1 MSSYHGSQSA
11 EHPHSPSSAL
21 QPGRPWSWTWK
32 QLHIFFFRR
41 RVFPAYI
48 SFLGGMPQHFQATRL
63 DLHGW
68 NGGAHWLIFLHRKTA
83 QRCVVCSLKSEICL
97 FNQTCRPWA
106 ESCFSSAFTTTRAHK
121 HTTTAVRCVCRRPLF
136 ARLDCRAENKWQ
148 VMKLKKKQTWNGI
161 SLSFSTTVN
170 RGKLIDEP
178 ASCWSV
184 YLSMR
189 RHGWWL

>member
-32 QLHIFFFRR
+32 QLHIFFFSQEGIPCVHLLPRWDATI
-41 RVFPAYI
+41 FP
-48 SFLGGMPQHFQATRL
+48 SDST
-63 DLHGW
+63 
-68 NGGAHWLIFLHRKTA
+68 WLAWPKWRSTLIDFSSPKNRPA
-83 QRCVVCSLKSEICL
+83 VRGCSLKSEICL

-121 HTTTAVRCVCRRPLF
+121 RTTTAVRCVCRRPLF
-136 ARLDCRAENKWQ
+136 ARLDCRTENKWQ
-148 VMKLKKKQTWNGI
+148 VMKFKKKKTWNGI